1 MGALE
6 MGTWGG
12 RASVL
17 PPVVVY
23 GAAAHLFCRLL
34 LCTLLTALFAVCRGG
49 VGSVITSLLLPPLP
63 LRVLLSPP
71 PPTLGVLLLPPPYK
85 LGVWSLDLVLGCSV
99 QQGTLVF
106 FCSAENTSV
115 HCVLHGG

>member
-1 MGALE
+1 

-12 RASVL
+12 SAPVL

-49 VGSVITSLLLPPLP
+49 VGSVHHLSAAAAAAAGSVVVAAAADTGSLLLPL
-63 LRVLLSPP
+63 
-71 PPTLGVLLLPPPYK
+71 PYK

-115 HCVLHGG
+115 HCVQHGG